1 VWTAYGS
8 AIIHTRGRD
17 RSSLKTFF
25 LSVKACLERE
35 LRHAR
40 VEGEERKGKAHPKAQ
55 LSALV
60 WPCSMSRRRF
70 GRVALRVVVG
80 LSSTTAPVTA

>member
-1 VWTAYGS
+1 MDSPTGS
-8 AIIHTRGRD
+8 QITHTREQIL
-17 RSSLKTFF
+17 SLKSFF
-25 LSVKACLERE
+25 KSQRACSEGDLK
-35 LRHAR
+35 HAR

-60 WPCSMSRRRF
+60 WPCSVSRRRF
-70 GRVALRVVVG
+70 GRVALRVVAG